1 MKLAVIVVNFNDEKD
16 TLKYVK
22 EITEYE
28 VVDKIVVVDN
38 KSTNPDCFE
47 KLETL
52 RNEKVDVIQSERNGG
67 YSYGNNFGIKYL
79 EDKGLE
85 FDYYAISNPDI
96 EISKEAI
103 KKTIEFLNN
112 NPNVGVAAP
121 KMVNS
126 KDKRI
131 RRSAWKF
138 RTFGRDVVYS
148 SRILELLFYK
158 VLRNGEYSEADYEND
173 TLQVD
178 CISGAFFIIKKN
190 VFHEITGFDENVFL
204 FYEEDILAK
213 RLQEKKYLIYSLNN
227 ISFKHYESQTIGKT
241 LSYYK
246 KIKEL
251 YISKMYYHNTYTNIN
266 LIQIFIF
273 KILRL
278 IRILE
283 LIIEIPV
290 RKTSERIKKIWTLFI

>member
-16 TLKYVK
+16 TIKYVK

-28 VVDKIVVVDN
+28 IVDKIVVVDN
-38 KSTNPDCFE
+38 QSTNPNCFE
-47 KLETL
+47 KLKSL
-52 RNEKVDVIQSERNGG
+52 RSEKVDVIQSKKNGG

-79 EDKGLE
+79 EDQGLE

-96 EISKEAI
+96 EISKDSI
-103 KKTIEFLNN
+103 KETIEFLNN
-112 NPNVGVAAP
+112 NSNVGVAAP

-126 KDKRI
+126 LDKRI
-131 RRSAWKF
+131 RRCSWKF

-148 SRILELLFYK
+148 SRILELIFYK

-173 TLQVD
+173 ILKVD

-190 VFHEITGFDENVFL
+190 VYHEINGFDENVFL

-213 RLQEKKYLIYSLNN
+213 RLQEKGYFTYSLNN
-227 ISFKHYESQTIGKT
+227 VSFKHYESQTIGKT

-246 KIKEL
+246 KVKEL
-251 YISKMYYHNTYTNIN
+251 YNSKMYYHKTYTKITQ
-266 LIQIFIF
+266 IQIFIF
-273 KILRL
+273 KILRV

-283 LIIEIPV
+283 LVFEIPV
-290 RKTSERIKKIWTLFI
+290 RKILGI